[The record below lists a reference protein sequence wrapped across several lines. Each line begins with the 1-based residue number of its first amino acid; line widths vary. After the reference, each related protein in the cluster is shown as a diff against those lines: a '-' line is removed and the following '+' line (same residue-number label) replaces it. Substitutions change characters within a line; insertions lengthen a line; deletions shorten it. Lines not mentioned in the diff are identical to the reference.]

1 MSLDQS
7 DPASTLSLRSSLMSG
22 PVLPV
27 VTVRLL
33 GLEMWHIST
42 KRGILT
48 DNIGMSSYF
57 LEDYFLAHAFAR
69 STLRENSM
77 LVMPSAKPRAC
88 VIHGES
94 SSDAGRDS
102 DLFSASAIEFVGSP
116 SNPAG

>member
-1 MSLDQS
+1 MV
-7 DPASTLSLRSSLMSG
+7 ASQGLRRFAKQHSYPL
-22 PVLPV
+22 
-27 VTVRLL
+27 RL
-33 GLEMWHIST
+33 
-42 KRGILT
+42 KKLT
-48 DNIGMSSYF
+48 R
-57 LEDYFLAHAFAR
+57 AFAR

-77 LVMPSAKPRAC
+77 LVMPSAKPLAC